1 MKESTLSKITAAATV
16 ARGMAQRAMA
26 ASPNP
31 QWTEYE
37 MQSVDEWIARQDVKL
52 DRSEAIRRLVEI
64 GPVGETMVQLPA
76 CGISVPLTNTS
87 IPCDGGVT
95 PVTFNVA

>member
-1 MKESTLSKITAAATV
+1 MKESTLAKITASATV
-16 ARGMAQRAMA
+16 AKRMAQKALA

-52 DRSEAIRRLVEI
+52 DRPEAIRRLVEI
-64 GPVGETMVQLPA
+64 GLKA
-76 CGISVPLTNTS
+76 KK
-87 IPCDGGVT
+87 
-95 PVTFNVA
+95 